1 MKNRFKGL
9 WYALL
14 GTVFASIYPLVVLWM
29 NNVNQIPDISGII
42 KTMGIMTGG
51 ALLLLGLLLLLL
63 RNAQRAA
70 TGTILIVI
78 LFTNGAALQ
87 DAFTWLVPSMRY
99 WHTATLLILI
109 AAGCILLAQRL
120 PRSIIEIAAPVLTV
134 VFGIMI
140 VLNVAMAAP
149 YLLSSPK
156 GTEETKQPETL
167 AASSSE
173 ASGRNAYW
181 LLFDEYSSNYE
192 FEEYFGFDN
201 TPFTD
206 WLEEKGFSVSYTSEN
221 ESDKT
226 AAITAN
232 IANLDYVAAYS
243 NERTL
248 TEDWDLILQ
257 HRKNAVLIPLLE
269 SYGYDI
275 IGIGSADFYGFEGES
290 VAAQASADITMNGDD
305 TVSLFWKRTAI
316 GELIQSDSN
325 SQAEIL
331 LSQLQYLQNP
341 ENIPQ
346 KNTFVLSHINSPHT
360 PFLFDKDGN
369 LLSSTER
376 INGENYLGQCEFINS
391 QIKEIVETI
400 LENDPNALIAIVS
413 DHGRRDGI
421 PFDVRRRIFAALYSG
436 EEKINIE
443 GMSGINIMITMLNTI
458 LNTDIEPV
466 PFQVMEEV
474 VSH

>member
-87 DAFTWLVPSMRY
+87 DVFTWLVPSMRY

-109 AAGCILLAQRL
+109 AAGCILLARRL
-120 PRSIIEIAAPVLTV
+120 PNSVIEIAAPVLTV
-134 VFGIMI
+134 VFGIMV

-156 GTEETKQPETL
+156 GTEETKQSETL

-192 FEEYFGFDN
+192 FEEYLGFDN

-221 ESDKT
+221 ESDMT
-226 AAITAN
+226 AVITAN
-232 IANLDYVAAYS
+232 IANLGYVAAYS
-243 NERTL
+243 DERTML
-248 TEDWDLILQ
+248 EDWDLILQ

-269 SYGYDI
+269 SYGYNI
-275 IGIGSADFYGFEGES
+275 IGIGSADFYGFEGEP
-290 VAAQASADITMNGDD
+290 VAEQTSADVTMDGDD

-346 KNTFVLSHINSPHT
+346 GNTFVLSHINSPHT

-369 LLSSTER
+369 LLSSTEQM
-376 INGENYLGQCEFINS
+376 NSNNYVGQCEFINS
-391 QIKEIVETI
+391 QVKAIIETI
-400 LENDPNALIAIVS
+400 LENDPNALIAVVS
-413 DHGRRDGI
+413 DHGYRSGQ
-421 PFDVRRRIFAALYSG
+421 PYDVRRRIFAALYNG
-436 EEKINIE
+436 EGKIDIE

>member
-109 AAGCILLAQRL
+109 AAGCILLARRL
-120 PRSIIEIAAPVLTV
+120 PNSVIEIAAPVLTV
-134 VFGIMI
+134 VFGIMV

-156 GTEETKQPETL
+156 GTEETKRSETL

-192 FEEYFGFDN
+192 FEEYLGFDN

-221 ESDKT
+221 ESDMT
-226 AAITAN
+226 AVITAN
-232 IANLDYVAAYS
+232 IANLGYVAAYS
-243 NERTL
+243 DERTML
-248 TEDWDLILQ
+248 EDWDLILQ

-269 SYGYDI
+269 SYGYNI
-275 IGIGSADFYGFEGES
+275 IGIGSADFYGFEGEP
-290 VAAQASADITMNGDD
+290 VAEQTSADVTMDGDD

-341 ENIPQ
+341 ENTPQ
-346 KNTFVLSHINSPHT
+346 GNTFVLSHINSPHT

-369 LLSSTER
+369 LLSSTEQM
-376 INGENYLGQCEFINS
+376 NSNNYVGQCEFINS
-391 QIKEIVETI
+391 QVKAIIETI
-400 LENDPNALIAIVS
+400 LENDPNALIAVVS
-413 DHGRRDGI
+413 DHGYRSGQ
-421 PFDVRRRIFAALYSG
+421 PYDVRRRIFAALYNG
-436 EEKINIE
+436 EGKIDIE

>member
-14 GTVFASIYPLVVLWM
+14 GTVLASIYPLVVLWM

-87 DAFTWLVPSMRY
+87 DVFTWLVPSMRY

-109 AAGCILLAQRL
+109 AAGCILLARRL
-120 PRSIIEIAAPVLTV
+120 PNSVIEIAAPVLTV
-134 VFGIMI
+134 VFGIMV

-156 GTEETKQPETL
+156 GTEETKQSETL

-192 FEEYFGFDN
+192 FEEYLGFDN

-221 ESDKT
+221 ESDMT
-226 AAITAN
+226 AVITAN
-232 IANLDYVAAYS
+232 IANLGYVAAYS
-243 NERTL
+243 DERTML
-248 TEDWDLILQ
+248 EDWDLILQ

-269 SYGYDI
+269 SYGYNI
-275 IGIGSADFYGFEGES
+275 IGIGSADFYGFEGEP
-290 VAAQASADITMNGDD
+290 VAEQTSADVTMDGDD

-346 KNTFVLSHINSPHT
+346 GNTFVLSHINSPHT

-369 LLSSTER
+369 LLSSTEQM
-376 INGENYLGQCEFINS
+376 NSNNYVGQCEFINS
-391 QIKEIVETI
+391 QVKAIIETI
-400 LENDPNALIAIVS
+400 LENDPNALIAVVS
-413 DHGRRDGI
+413 DHGYRSGQ
-421 PFDVRRRIFAALYSG
+421 PYDVRRRIFAALYNG
-436 EEKINIE
+436 EGKIDIE

>member
-29 NNVNQIPDISGII
+29 NNVNQIPDISRIV
-42 KTMGIMTGG
+42 KTMGIMAGG
-51 ALLLLGLLLLLL
+51 GLLLLGLLLLLL

-109 AAGCILLAQRL
+109 AAGCVLLARRL
-120 PRSIIEIAAPVLTV
+120 PQSVIEIAAPVLTV
-134 VFGIMI
+134 VFSLLV
-140 VLNVAMAAP
+140 VLNVGMATP
-149 YLLSSPK
+149 YLLSAPEDV
-156 GTEETKQPETL
+156 EETKQSGTPATSTMET
-167 AASSSE
+167 
-173 ASGRNAYW
+173 SGRNAYW

-192 FEEYFGFDN
+192 FEEYLGFDN

-221 ESDKT
+221 ETDMT
-226 AAITAN
+226 AVITAN

-243 NERTL
+243 DERTML
-248 TEDWDLILQ
+248 EDWDLILQ
-257 HRKNAVLIPLLE
+257 HRENAVLVPLLE
-269 SYGYDI
+269 SYGYHVV
-275 IGIGSADFYGFEGES
+275 GIGLAEYYGFDGET
-290 VAAQASADITMNGDD
+290 VAGTASADVTIDGED
-305 TVSLFWKRTAI
+305 TVSLFWRRTAI
-316 GELIQSDSN
+316 GELVQTGSN
-325 SQAEIL
+325 VQAEIL

-346 KNTFVLSHINSPHT
+346 GNTFVLSHISCPHT

-369 LLSSTER
+369 LLPNRER
-376 INGENYLGQCEFINS
+376 VNAKNYIGQCEFINS
-391 QIKEIVETI
+391 QIKEIIETI
-400 LENDPNALIAIVS
+400 LENDPNALIAVVS
-413 DHGRRDGI
+413 DHGFRSEQ
-421 PFDVRRRIFAALYSG
+421 PYDVRRRIFAALYNG
-436 EEKINIE
+436 EEKIDIE
-443 GMSGINIMITMLNTI
+443 GMSGLNIMITMLNTI

-466 PFQVMEEV
+466 PFQVQEEV
-474 VSH
+474 TSH

>member
-87 DAFTWLVPSMRY
+87 DVFTWLVPSMRY

-109 AAGCILLAQRL
+109 AAGCILLARRL
-120 PRSIIEIAAPVLTV
+120 PNSVIEIAAPVLTV
-134 VFGIMI
+134 VFGIMV

-156 GTEETKQPETL
+156 GTEETKQSETL

-192 FEEYFGFDN
+192 FEEYLGFDN

-221 ESDKT
+221 ESDMT
-226 AAITAN
+226 AVITAN
-232 IANLDYVAAYS
+232 IANLGYVAAYS
-243 NERTL
+243 DERTML
-248 TEDWDLILQ
+248 EDWDLILQ

-269 SYGYDI
+269 SYGYNI
-275 IGIGSADFYGFEGES
+275 IGIGSADFYGFEGEP
-290 VAAQASADITMNGDD
+290 VAEQTSADVTMDGDD

-346 KNTFVLSHINSPHT
+346 GNTFVLSHINSPHT

-369 LLSSTER
+369 LLSSTEQM
-376 INGENYLGQCEFINS
+376 NSNNYVGQCEFINS
-391 QIKEIVETI
+391 QVKAIIETI
-400 LENDPNALIAIVS
+400 LENDPNALIAVVS
-413 DHGRRDGI
+413 DHGYRRGQ
-421 PFDVRRRIFAALYSG
+421 PYDVRRRIFAALYNG
-436 EEKINIE
+436 EGKIDIE

>member
-87 DAFTWLVPSMRY
+87 DVFTWLVPSMRY

-120 PRSIIEIAAPVLTV
+120 PNSVIEIAAPVLTV
-134 VFGIMI
+134 VFGIMV

-156 GTEETKQPETL
+156 GTEETKQSETL

-192 FEEYFGFDN
+192 FEEYLGFDN

-243 NERTL
+243 DERTL

-257 HRKNAVLIPLLE
+257 HRKN
-269 SYGYDI
+269 
-275 IGIGSADFYGFEGES
+275 
-290 VAAQASADITMNGDD
+290 
-305 TVSLFWKRTAI
+305 SLFH
-316 GELIQSDSN
+316 
-325 SQAEIL
+325 
-331 LSQLQYLQNP
+331 
-341 ENIPQ
+341 
-346 KNTFVLSHINSPHT
+346 F
-360 PFLFDKDGN
+360 
-369 LLSSTER
+369 
-376 INGENYLGQCEFINS
+376 
-391 QIKEIVETI
+391 
-400 LENDPNALIAIVS
+400 
-413 DHGRRDGI
+413 
-421 PFDVRRRIFAALYSG
+421 
-436 EEKINIE
+436 
-443 GMSGINIMITMLNTI
+443 
-458 LNTDIEPV
+458 
-466 PFQVMEEV
+466 
-474 VSH
+474 